1 MLFLLLALAGPLPH
15 GGQYQPPAPDHSV
28 TPEVQGIVAQ
38 PGLGPELVF
47 EPSRWEWWFDFNQE
61 MLLRLRERLAH
72 SAAAAASTPFHP
84 VSDDL
89 RTAVVLP
96 ALVDAVRPEPPTVSG
111 IRRNPNPRD
120 VRSAAVL
127 ALGHLN
133 RPEAVPYIELV
144 AENDPDLFVRTQAVL
159 ALGFSGSPNAAEALS
174 RLYRNADKDPE
185 VRTYA
190 AAGLGL
196 IGNASPSTCSARA

>member
-1 MLFLLLALAGPLPH
+1 MVFMPAILLMDPALPSRLRPNMLFLLLALAGPLPH
-15 GGQYQPPAPDHSV
+15 GGQYQPPVPDHSV

-47 EPSRWEWWFDFNQE
+47 EPSRWERWFDFNQE
-61 MLLRLRERLAH
+61 VRLRERLAH
-72 SAAAAASTPFHP
+72 AAAAAGATPFHP

-89 RTAVVLP
+89 RTSVVLP

-127 ALGHLN
+127 SLGHLN

-144 AENDPDLFVRTQAVL
+144 AENDPD
-159 ALGFSGSPNAAEALS
+159 
-174 RLYRNADKDPE
+174 
-185 VRTYA
+185 
-190 AAGLGL
+190 
-196 IGNASPSTCSARA
+196 